1 MFDSMKEIGILQDN
15 YRKLEKNG
23 KLTKKNICDLVIP
36 FRDKYNLTDL
46 EALQVVRNELTIL
59 QIVELLESKN
69 KKD

>member
-15 YRKLEKNG
+15 YRKLEKNR